1 MVKKNKKY
9 FKGPDIL
16 FPLFNV
22 RLNVAL
28 TFNVKPESETTF
40 PAIVP
45 PNQKNPISN
54 TQPSTDTYAEWDTWE
69 TINALKDSLEQ
80 FHNVTLVEANEDAF
94 NRFRELQPDIV
105 FNITEGTYGVSR
117 EAQIPAMLDMLQIPY
132 TGSDALTLG
141 ICLDKARTKEILS
154 YYGIPNA
161 KFKVAENI
169 DDIKNLSFDFP
180 LMVKPVCEG
189 SSKGIY
195 SSSFVRNEEE
205 LYSEVNR
212 IINEYN
218 QSALIEEFLPGRE
231 FTIAILGNGSDTRIL
246 PIIEI
251 VYDRYPEGIVPLY
264 SYEAKWILDTKESE
278 FDVFDCPA
286 NIDPVLEEKIKKIT
300 LDTYNVLR
308 CKDWSRVDVRL
319 DKNGEPSIIE
329 INPLPGIIP
338 DPTENSSFPKAA
350 RAAGMTYEDMI
361 NSVLYAA
368 AQRYS
373 IVK

>member
-1 MVKKNKKY
+1 M
-9 FKGPDIL
+9 
-16 FPLFNV
+16 
-22 RLNVAL
+22 AL
-28 TFNVKPESETTF
+28 TFNVKPESEITF
-40 PAIVP
+40 PAIVS
-45 PNQKNPISN
+45 PNQNNPTSN
-54 TQPSTDTYAEWDTWE
+54 TKPSSDTYAEWDTWE
-69 TINALKDSLEQ
+69 TINALKDALEQ
-80 FHNVTLVEANEDAF
+80 YHDVTLIEANEDAF
-94 NRFRELQPDIV
+94 NKFRELRPDIV
-105 FNITEGTYGVSR
+105 FNIAEGAFGVSR

-161 KFKVAENI
+161 KFKVADTI
-169 DDIKNLSFDFP
+169 DEIKNLPFDFP
-180 LMVKPVCEG
+180 LIVKPVCEG

-195 SSSFVRNEEE
+195 SSSLVRNDEE

-212 IINEYN
+212 INTGYN

-231 FTIAILGNGSDTRIL
+231 FTVAVIGNGKEAQTL

-251 VYDRYPEGIVPLY
+251 VYDRYPDGVIPLY

-286 NIDPVLEEKIKKIT
+286 NIDPVLQAKIKNVV

-308 CKDWSRVDVRL
+308 CRDWSRVDVRL
-319 DKNGEPSIIE
+319 DKIGEPNIIE
-329 INPLPGIIP
+329 INPLPGIMP

-350 RAAGMTYEDMI
+350 RAAGMNYTQMI
-361 NSVLYAA
+361 NTVLYAA
-368 AQRYS
+368 AKRYTL
-373 IVK
+373 VK